1 MDAPRLENLPPPPG
15 IINSIKA
22 GFDSIASHITTIF
35 LPLLLNMFMWLGPR
49 LQMNTMFNAL
59 KNEWVTLWRDSGISS
74 QDVQSLL
81 DLYNST
87 IPNINLFWM
96 LRTLPIGISSLLL
109 PKDASA
115 TPLGD
120 PSIWQ
125 VSVFSLP
132 LWMMVLTFVGWV
144 GGGIYYRFV
153 AWAVV
158 PNDDTQGIRIPR
170 AIFQTVLISFVSG
183 LLFVVIGFPVMMVF
197 YFVAQLSTVIAN
209 ILLLVLSFMSM
220 WVIVPLFFWPHGVFV
235 RRQNMFTSLIS
246 SIQLTRFTLP
256 TSSMF
261 VLTVFLLSFGLNY
274 LWRIPPMDSWMTLIG
289 IFGHSFVTT
298 ALLAASFIYYRDMS
312 AWLGKV
318 IEKLRPVQNV
328 KQAE

>member
-1 MDAPRLENLPPPPG
+1 MENIPPPPG

-22 GFDSIASHITTIF
+22 GFDTIASHITTIL

-49 LQMNTMFNAL
+49 LQMNSMFDAIKGDL
-59 KNEWVTLWRDSGISS
+59 VALWRDSGVSS
-74 QDVQSLL
+74 QEIQGILE
-81 DLYNST
+81 LYNST

-96 LRTLPIGISSLLL
+96 LRTIPIGISSLLL

-125 VSVFSLP
+125 VSALSLP
-132 LWMMVLTFVGWV
+132 LWMFLLIFVGWV
-144 GGGIYYRFV
+144 GGGIYYRLV
-153 AWAVV
+153 AWVAV
-158 PNDDTQGIRIPR
+158 PNQEEKGIRIPN
-170 AIFQTVLISFVSG
+170 AIFQTILISIVSG
-183 LLFVVIGFPVMMVF
+183 ILFMVIGMPTVMVF
-197 YFVAQLSTVIAN
+197 YFVTQLSTVFAN

-235 RRQNMFTSLIS
+235 KRQNVFTSIIS

-261 VLTVFLLSFGLNY
+261 VMTVFLLSFGLNY
-274 LWRIPPMDSWMTLIG
+274 LWKIPPMNSWMTVIG

-312 AWLGKV
+312 VWLHKV
-318 IEKLRPVQNV
+318 IGKLRPVQNV
-328 KQAE
+328 KQV